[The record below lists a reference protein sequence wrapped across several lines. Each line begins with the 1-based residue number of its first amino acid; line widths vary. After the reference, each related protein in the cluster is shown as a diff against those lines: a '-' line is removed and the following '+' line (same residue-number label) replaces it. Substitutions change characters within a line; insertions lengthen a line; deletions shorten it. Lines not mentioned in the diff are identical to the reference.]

1 MAIENIIERKPFQM
15 PDELTVVAVGG
26 CGKKLVSQIYEHD
39 WFLKHYLSD
48 AKRLTLYTIDTD
60 TNQRKGDLERVAMVE
75 EKLASVQKNENLT
88 GGSVKVLHYHLP
100 DLANVDRVSSL
111 TSKDIIEQVKNR
123 REPPLVDV
131 WWMNDPDYGFD
142 YHELKKVDPNIV
154 DDFGGG
160 VHRRRA
166 ISKAVFYKAITQG
179 GEQFPSFQGHG
190 PVAIIVGLG
199 GGTGSGMFID
209 LARYIKEKRGQE
221 AKIWLFCVLPA
232 TGEGEK
238 EQLNAA
244 IALSEIEYLNMK
256 DDKLFNYIVLS
267 SLSPTGYV
275 DGGDRKKEV
284 VEFDSA
290 FPYMFINSF
299 YLPTA
304 DISAIVDAKKD
315 YSGFIFAD
323 SHVIEYPVENLR
335 TLKKGFED
343 VIEDYS
349 EISDERNRLM
359 KEISTFFATYE
370 NLYPGEFSKTD
381 TEITHS
387 DVGNFRKEIEKIRK
401 VWENEIASLLNFQTQ
416 HIIDSAIGNNMPVE
430 LKELGK
436 INEFDKLAEYVARL
450 RRSLE
455 NESKPHENAKDQELY
470 ELVKKN
476 LRLLEEMAELQKK
489 TLAVNEKSARIALVS
504 LIRGEENFGKIS
516 GDISSKTATLRAG
529 ISETDTKISKKRS
542 ELDTLS
548 KDMDRD
554 FGLIKS
560 EVSAL
565 AKPVDDYIALGHGGT
580 GGGMS
585 LRDLERGY
593 IDRFSGLMFILTE
606 KNNSV
611 SDKKKTK
618 IKPKPIKRDA
628 WLASLP
634 LGDMQADIENLEKIS
649 GTDLRYLNDLAESV
663 SLYYYNDYMM
673 KISKKQG
680 LGDTLLGK
688 KLNFEMFRSEK
699 ATKEERIRKITMM
712 HPGKIAIRDP
722 FDVIIQSKFL
732 TGEFDTK
739 MGSLRDAVIEPLV
752 SQFNLESEEKNAL
765 GGAFSGGDSGRILS
779 NLREQLTGIVNTRE
793 GYESRTQSINGEIDG
808 LIQSKKEMQQEVE
821 FLTKL
826 DDLISSTFD
835 PRKKLNAAFEKYE
848 SGLRAIEERRRGGS
862 STIEGMY
869 RTWFG
874 EINPGILSLLN
885 DDSDLSALDYDE
897 EGKNEIEKLYNIVR
911 WKYKDL
917 IDSHKLGVNNLS
929 VGHGPGGTERWSFEK
944 SALVASSPSR
954 WLSQLTD
961 NNGGDFRRYLVK
973 ALDLKGID
981 SAKVNSHNYTKP
993 WEVSL
998 TFFAAASFL
1007 DNISPLTTGGG
1018 YWEKY
1023 ERSKDNILHHAL
1035 YLQQGKY
1042 ITREKTLLLT
1052 DAAEIAGLESG
1063 DRKAREEAK
1072 EKVIGLYEVKDIKEA
1087 AEE

>member
-1 MAIENIIERKPFQM
+1 MRVPNDGIIEGRPFQM

-26 CGKKLVSQIYEHD
+26 CGKKLISQIYEHD

-48 AKRLTLYTIDTD
+48 AKRLTLYTFDTD
-60 TNQRKGDLERVAMVE
+60 TNQRKEDLRRVTGVE
-75 EKLASVQKNENLT
+75 KKLSEIQKTENLT
-88 GGSVKVLHYHLP
+88 GGSVKAFHYHIP

-142 YHELKKVDPNIV
+142 YQELKKVDPNIV

-232 TGEGEK
+232 AGEGEK

-275 DGGDRKKEV
+275 DGGDRKREV

-290 FPYMFINSF
+290 FPYMFINAF

-304 DISAIVDAKKD
+304 DISAIVDAKRD

-343 VIEDYS
+343 VIASYS
-349 EISDERNRLM
+349 EISNERTRLL
-359 KEISTFFATYE
+359 KEISTFFATNE
-370 NLYPGEFSKTD
+370 NLYPAEFSKTD

-387 DVGNFRKEIEKIRK
+387 DVTKFKKEIEKIRN
-401 VWENEIASLLNFQTQ
+401 VWENEITSLLNFQTQ
-416 HIIDSAIGNNMPVE
+416 NIIESAISNNMPVE
-430 LKELGK
+430 LKELDR
-436 INEFDKLAEYVARL
+436 INEFDKLAEYVTRL
-450 RRSLE
+450 KKSLE

-476 LRLLEEMAELQKK
+476 LNLLGQMAELQNKA
-489 TLAVNEKSARIALVS
+489 LAVRDNSARLALAN

-516 GDISSKTATLRAG
+516 GDISSETGKLRADV
-529 ISETDTKISKKRS
+529 SEADTKVSKKRA
-542 ELDTLS
+542 ELDEIVKLR
-548 KDMDRD
+548 DRD
-554 FGLIKS
+554 VGLVKS
-560 EVSAL
+560 EINAL
-565 AKPVDDYIALGHGGT
+565 AKPVDDYIALGHGGDES
-580 GGGMS
+580 GRS
-585 LRDLERGY
+585 LEDLEREY
-593 IDRFSGLMFILTE
+593 IDKFAWLMSLLIERINETSG
-606 KNNSV
+606 
-611 SDKKKTK
+611 KKKL
-618 IKPKPIKRDA
+618 KPIRRDA
-628 WLASLP
+628 WMGSLP
-634 LGDMQADIENLEKIS
+634 LGEMQTDIDRLEKIT
-649 GTDLRYLNDLAESV
+649 GTDLAYLNDLAESV
-663 SLYYYNDYMM
+663 SLYYFNDYMM
-673 KISKKQG
+673 RVAKKQG
-680 LGDTLLGK
+680 FGDSLLGK

-699 ATKEERIRKITMM
+699 ATKEERINKIARM
-712 HPGKIAIRDP
+712 HPGRIFIREP
-722 FDVIIQSKFL
+722 FEIYVQDRFI
-732 TGEFDTK
+732 TGEFDSK
-739 MGSLRDAVIEPLV
+739 MVSLREAVIEPLV
-752 SQFNLESEEKNAL
+752 SQFNLESEEKKAL
-765 GGAFSGGDSGRILS
+765 ISSFSGGDSGRILS
-779 NLREQLTGIVNTRE
+779 GLRERLTGIINSRE
-793 GYESRTQSINGEIDG
+793 GYESRIDSINGEIDG
-808 LIQSKKEMQQEVE
+808 LIQSKKEMQQEIE
-821 FLTKL
+821 FFTRL
-826 DDLISSTFD
+826 DELISSSFEA
-835 PRKKLNAAFEKYE
+835 RKKLKAALDSYD
-848 SGLRAIEERRRGGS
+848 SGLRDIEERRRGGS
-862 STIEGMY
+862 KTIEGMY

-874 EINPGILSLLN
+874 EINPAILSLLN
-885 DDSDLSALDYDE
+885 DDSDLSSLDYDND
-897 EGKNEIEKLYNIVR
+897 GKKEIEKLYNIVR

-917 IDSHKLGVNNLS
+917 IDAHKLGVNNLS

-954 WLSQLTD
+954 WLSQMTD
-961 NNGGDFRRYLVK
+961 NNAGDFRRYLVK
-973 ALDLKGID
+973 ALDLKGVD

-1023 ERSKDNILHHAL
+1023 ERSKNNILHHAL

-1042 ITREKTLLLT
+1042 VTRKRTLLLA
-1052 DAAEIAGLESG
+1052 DAAEIAGLEDGNKKSR
-1063 DRKAREEAK
+1063 DEAK
-1072 EKVIGLYEVKDIKEA
+1072 ERVLDLYEVKDIKEA
-1087 AEE
+1087 AGE

>member
-1 MAIENIIERKPFQM
+1 MKVPNDGIIEGRPFQM

-26 CGKKLVSQIYEHD
+26 CGKKLISQIYEHD

-48 AKRLTLYTIDTD
+48 GKRLTLYTLDTD
-60 TNQRKGDLERVAMVE
+60 TNQRKEDLGRVAGVKK
-75 EKLASVQKNENLT
+75 KLSDIQKNENLT
-88 GGSVKVLHYHLP
+88 GGSVKAFHYHLP

-142 YHELKKVDPNIV
+142 YQELKKVDPNIV

-190 PVAIIVGLG
+190 PVAIVVGLG

-232 TGEGEK
+232 AGEGEK

-275 DGGDRKKEV
+275 DGGDRKREV
-284 VEFDSA
+284 IEFDSA
-290 FPYMFINSF
+290 FPYMFINAF

-304 DISAIVDAKKD
+304 DISAIVDAKRD

-335 TLKKGFED
+335 TLKKEFED
-343 VIEDYS
+343 VIASYS
-349 EISDERNRLM
+349 GISNERGRLL
-359 KEISTFFATYE
+359 KEISTFFATNE
-370 NLYPGEFSKTD
+370 NLYPVEFSKTD

-387 DVGNFRKEIEKIRK
+387 DVTKFKKEIEKIRN
-401 VWENEIASLLNFQTQ
+401 VWENEITSLLNFQTQ
-416 HIIDSAIGNNMPVE
+416 NIIDSAITNNMPVE
-430 LKELGK
+430 LKELDR
-436 INEFDKLAEYVARL
+436 INEFDKLAEYVTRL
-450 RRSLE
+450 KKSLE

-476 LRLLEEMAELQKK
+476 LHLLGQMAELQKN
-489 TLAVNEKSARIALVS
+489 TLAVRDNSARLALAN

-516 GDISSKTATLRAG
+516 GDISSETAKLRADV
-529 ISETDTKISKKRS
+529 SEADTKVTKKRA
-542 ELDTLS
+542 ELEDLV
-548 KDMDRD
+548 KLRDRD
-554 FGLIKS
+554 IGLVKS
-560 EVSAL
+560 EVNAL
-565 AKPVDDYIALGHGGT
+565 AKPVDDYITLGHGGDET
-580 GGGMS
+580 GKS
-585 LRDLERGY
+585 LEDLEREY
-593 IDRFSGLMFILTE
+593 IDKFAWLMSLLIERISETSGR
-606 KNNSV
+606 
-611 SDKKKTK
+611 KKL
-618 IKPKPIKRDA
+618 KPIRRDA
-628 WLASLP
+628 WMDSLP
-634 LGDMQADIENLEKIS
+634 LGEMQADINRLEKIT
-649 GTDLRYLNDLAESV
+649 GTDLAYLNDLAESIA
-663 SLYYYNDYMM
+663 LYYFNDYMM
-673 KISKKQG
+673 RVAKKQG
-680 LGDTLLGK
+680 FGDTLLGK

-699 ATKEERIRKITMM
+699 ATKEERINKIARM
-712 HPGKIAIRDP
+712 HPGRIFIREP
-722 FDVIIQSKFL
+722 FEIYIQDRFI
-732 TGEFDTK
+732 TGEFDSK
-739 MGSLRDAVIEPLV
+739 LGSLREAVIEPLV
-752 SQFNLESEEKNAL
+752 SQFNLESEEKKAL
-765 GGAFSGGDSGRILS
+765 ISSFSGGDGGRVLSG
-779 NLREQLTGIVNTRE
+779 LRERLTGIINSRE
-793 GYESRTQSINGEIDG
+793 GYESRINSINGEIDG
-808 LIQSKKEMQQEVE
+808 LIKSKKEMQQEIE

-826 DDLISSTFD
+826 DELISSSFEV
-835 PRKKLNAAFEKYE
+835 RKKLKAALDSYD
-848 SGLRAIEERRRGGS
+848 SGLREIEERRRGGS
-862 STIEGMY
+862 KTIEGMY
-869 RTWFG
+869 RTLFG
-874 EINPGILSLLN
+874 EINPAILSLLN
-885 DDSDLSALDYDE
+885 DDSDLSSLDYDND
-897 EGKNEIEKLYNIVR
+897 GKKEIEKLYNIVR

-944 SALVASSPSR
+944 AALVASSPSR
-954 WLSQLTD
+954 WLSQMTD
-961 NNGGDFRRYLVK
+961 NNAGDFRRYLVK
-973 ALDLKGID
+973 ALDLKGVD

-1042 ITREKTLLLT
+1042 VARKRTLLLA
-1052 DAAEIAGLESG
+1052 DAAEIAGLEDG
-1063 DRKAREEAK
+1063 DRKSRDEAK
-1072 EKVIGLYEVKDIKEA
+1072 ERVLDLYEVKDIKEA
-1087 AEE
+1087 AGE

>member
-1 MAIENIIERKPFQM
+1 MTTDNIIEGKPFQM

-26 CGKKLVSQIYEHD
+26 CGKKLISHIYEHE

-48 AKRLTLYTIDTD
+48 GKRLTLYTLDTD
-60 TNQRKGDLERVAMVE
+60 TNQRKEDINRVNSVE
-75 EKLASVQKNENLT
+75 KKLADIQKTENLT
-88 GGSVKVLHYHLP
+88 GGSVKAFHYHLP

-111 TSKDIIEQVKNR
+111 TSKDIIEQVKSR

-142 YHELKKVDPNIV
+142 YQMLKKVDPNIV

-190 PVAIIVGLG
+190 PVALIVGLG

-232 TGEGEK
+232 AGEGEK

-275 DGGDRKKEV
+275 DGGDRKREV

-304 DISAIVDAKKD
+304 DISAIVDAKRD

-343 VIEDYS
+343 VIADYS
-349 EISDERNRLM
+349 EISIERNRLI
-359 KEISTFFATYE
+359 KEISTFFATNE
-370 NLYPGEFSKTD
+370 NLYPNEFSKTD
-381 TEITHS
+381 TEITHD
-387 DVGNFRKEIEKIRK
+387 DVSNFKKEIEKIRK
-401 VWENEIASLLNFQTQ
+401 VWENDIASLLNFQTQ
-416 HIIDSAIGNNMPVE
+416 HIIDSAVSNNMPVE
-430 LKELGK
+430 LKELQK
-436 INEFDKLAEYVARL
+436 ITEFDKLAEYVSRL
-450 RRSLE
+450 GKSLE

-470 ELVKKN
+470 ELVKKH
-476 LRLLEEMAELQKK
+476 LRLLGDMADLQNK
-489 TLAVNEKSARIALVS
+489 TLSVKENAARLALVN

-516 GDISSKTATLRAG
+516 GDISSETATLRSG
-529 ISETDTKISKKRS
+529 VSEADSKVSKKRT
-542 ELDTLS
+542 ELDAVTKERD
-548 KDMDRD
+548 KDM
-554 FGLIKS
+554 GLVKS
-560 EVSAL
+560 EVNAL
-565 AKPVDDYIALGHGGT
+565 AKPVDDYIALGHGGD
-580 GGGMS
+580 GGQS
-585 LRDLERGY
+585 LEDLERGY
-593 IDRFSGLMFILTE
+593 IEKFSNLMFLLAE
-606 KNNSV
+606 KINETSG
-611 SDKKKTK
+611 KK
-618 IKPKPIKRDA
+618 KPKPVKREA
-628 WLASLP
+628 WTASLP
-634 LGDMQADIENLEKIS
+634 LGDMQADIERMQKIT
-649 GTDLRYLNDLAESV
+649 GTDLAYLNDLAESV
-663 SLYYYNDYMM
+663 ALYYYNDYMM
-673 KISKKQG
+673 RTAKKQG
-680 LGDTLLGK
+680 FGDALFGK

-699 ATKEERIRKITMM
+699 ATKEERINKITKM
-712 HPGKIAIRDP
+712 HPGKISIRDP
-722 FDVIIQSKFL
+722 FDVVVQEKFL
-732 TGEFDTK
+732 TGEFDSK
-739 MGSLRDAVIEPLV
+739 MGSLREAVIEPLV
-752 SQFNLESEEKNAL
+752 SQFNLESEERKAL
-765 GGAFSGGDSGRILS
+765 IGSFSWGDSGKILS
-779 NLREQLTGIVNTRE
+779 SLREQLTGIINTRE
-793 GYESRTQSINGEIDG
+793 GYDTRIESINKEIDG

-826 DDLISSTFD
+826 DELISATFD
-835 PRKKLNAAFEKYE
+835 ARKKLNAAVDKYE

-862 STIEGMY
+862 TTVEGMY

-885 DDSDLSALDYDE
+885 DDSDLSALDFDDD
-897 EGKNEIEKLYNIVR
+897 GKKEIEKLYNIIR

-917 IDSHKLGVNNLS
+917 VDSHKLGVNNLS
-929 VGHGPGGTERWSFEK
+929 VGHGASGTERWSFEK

-961 NNGGDFRRYLVK
+961 NNAGDFRRYLVK
-973 ALDLKGID
+973 ALDLKGVD

-1023 ERSKDNILHHAL
+1023 EKSRNNILHHAL
-1035 YLQQGKY
+1035 YLQEGKY
-1042 ITREKTLLLT
+1042 VSRKKTLLLS
-1052 DAAEIAGLESG
+1052 DAAEIACLEGG
-1063 DRKAREEAK
+1063 DRKSKDEARE
-1072 EKVIGLYEVKDIKEA
+1072 KVLSLYEVKDIKEA

>member
-1 MAIENIIERKPFQM
+1 MGNEGIIEGRPFQM

-26 CGKKLVSQIYEHD
+26 CGKKLISHIYEHE

-48 AKRLTLYTIDTD
+48 GKRLTLYTLDTD
-60 TNQRKGDLERVAMVE
+60 TNQRKDDLKRVSGVE
-75 EKLASVQKNENLT
+75 KKLADIQKTENLT
-88 GGSVKVLHYHLP
+88 GGSVKAFHYHLP

-111 TSKDIIEQVKNR
+111 TSKDIIEQIKNR

-142 YHELKKVDPNIV
+142 YRDLKKVDPNIV

-232 TGEGEK
+232 AGEGEK

-275 DGGDRKKEV
+275 DGGDRKREV

-323 SHVIEYPVENLR
+323 SHVIEYPVDNLR

-343 VIEDYS
+343 VIAEYS
-349 EISDERNRLM
+349 EISNERNRLL
-359 KEISTFFATYE
+359 KEISTFFATNE

-381 TEITHS
+381 TEITHD
-387 DVGNFRKEIEKIRK
+387 DVSSFKKEIEKIKR
-401 VWENEIASLLNFQTQ
+401 VWENEITTLLNFQTQ
-416 HIIDSAIGNNMPVE
+416 HIIDSAISNNMPVE
-430 LKELGK
+430 LKDLQK
-436 INEFDKLAEYVARL
+436 INEFDKLAEYVSRL
-450 RRSLE
+450 KKSLE

-470 ELVKKN
+470 ELVKKH
-476 LRLLEEMAELQKK
+476 LRLLEEMSALQNK
-489 TLAVNEKSARIALVS
+489 TLAVKENAARLALVN

-516 GDISSKTATLRAG
+516 GDLSSKTASLRSE
-529 ISETDTKISKKRS
+529 ISEMDSKVAKKRG
-542 ELDTLS
+542 ELEEITKLR
-548 KDMDRD
+548 DRD
-554 FGLIKS
+554 LGLIKS
-560 EVSAL
+560 EVNAL
-565 AKPVDDYIALGHGGT
+565 AKPVDDYIALGHGGEA
-580 GGGMS
+580 GGLS
-585 LRDLERGY
+585 LEEMERSY
-593 IDRFSGLMFILTE
+593 IDKFSSLMFLLLE
-606 KNNSV
+606 KINETSG
-611 SDKKKTK
+611 KK
-618 IKPKPIKRDA
+618 KPKPVKRDA
-628 WLASLP
+628 WMASLP
-634 LGDMQADIENLEKIS
+634 LGDMQADIERLQKIT
-649 GTDLRYLNDLAESV
+649 GTDLAYMNDLAESV
-663 SLYYYNDYMM
+663 AMYYYNDYMM
-673 KISKKQG
+673 RTSKKQG
-680 LGDTLLGK
+680 FGDALLGK
-688 KLNFEMFRSEK
+688 KLNFEMFRSER
-699 ATKEERIRKITMM
+699 ATKEERITKLAKM
-712 HPGKIAIRDP
+712 HPGKITIRDP
-722 FDVIIQSKFL
+722 FEVVIQQKFL
-732 TGEFDTK
+732 TGEFDSK
-739 MGSLRDAVIEPLV
+739 LGSLREAVIEPLV
-752 SQFNLESEEKNAL
+752 SQFNLESEERKAL
-765 GGAFSGGDSGRILS
+765 IGSFSWGDSGKILS
-779 NLREQLTGIVNTRE
+779 GLREQLTGIINTRE
-793 GYESRTQSINGEIDG
+793 GYESRVGSINTEIDD
-808 LIQSKKEMQQEVE
+808 LIQSNKEMQQAVE

-826 DDLISSTFD
+826 DELISSTFD
-835 PRKKLNAAFEKYE
+835 PRKKFNAAADKYE
-848 SGLRAIEERRRGGS
+848 SGLRGIEEKRRGGS
-862 STIEGMY
+862 KTIEGMY

-885 DDSDLSALDYDE
+885 DDSDLSALDYDDD
-897 EGKNEIEKLYNIVR
+897 GKKEIDKLYNIVR

-929 VGHGPGGTERWSFEK
+929 VGHGAGGTERWSFEK
-944 SALVASSPSR
+944 AALVASSPSR

-961 NNGGDFRRYLVK
+961 NNAGDFRRYLVK
-973 ALDLKGID
+973 ALDLKGVD

-1023 ERSKDNILHHAL
+1023 EKSKNNILHHAL

-1042 ITREKTLLLT
+1042 VTRKHTLLLS
-1052 DAAEIAGLESG
+1052 DAAEIAGLEDG
-1063 DRKAREEAK
+1063 DRKARDEAK
-1072 EKVIGLYEVKDIKEA
+1072 ERVLDLYEVKDIKEA
-1087 AEE
+1087 AGE

>member
-1 MAIENIIERKPFQM
+1 MSNENIIEGKPFQM

-26 CGKKLVSQIYEHD
+26 CGKKLVSHIYEHE

-48 AKRLTLYTIDTD
+48 GKRLTLYTLDTD
-60 TNQRKGDLERVAMVE
+60 TNQRKEDLRRVIDVE
-75 EKLASVQKNENLT
+75 NKLAEIQKTQNLT
-88 GGSVKVLHYHLP
+88 GGSVKAFHYHLP

-131 WWMNDPDYGFD
+131 WWMNDPEYGFD
-142 YHELKKVDPNIV
+142 YKELKKVDPNIV

-232 TGEGEK
+232 AGEGEK

-275 DGGDRKKEV
+275 DGGDRKREV
-284 VEFDSA
+284 IEFDSA

-335 TLKKGFED
+335 ILKKSFED
-343 VIEDYS
+343 VIGDYS
-349 EISDERNRLM
+349 EISNERNRLI

-387 DVGNFRKEIEKIRK
+387 DVSNYKKEIEKIRK
-401 VWENEIASLLNFQTQ
+401 VWENEITKLLNFQTQ

-430 LKELGK
+430 LKELQK
-436 INEFDKLAEYVARL
+436 ITEFDKLSEYVSRL

-476 LRLLEEMAELQKK
+476 LRLLEEMADLQNR
-489 TLAVNEKSARIALVS
+489 TLAVKENAARLALVN
-504 LIRGEENFGKIS
+504 LIHGEENFGKIS
-516 GDISSKTATLRAG
+516 GDLSSKTATLRSG
-529 ISETDTKISKKRS
+529 ISETDSKVSKKRA
-542 ELDTLS
+542 ELDEIS
-548 KDMDRD
+548 KERDRD
-554 FGLIKS
+554 LGLIKS
-560 EVSAL
+560 EVNAL
-565 AKPVDDYIALGHGGT
+565 AKPVDDYIALGHGGE
-580 GGGMS
+580 GGGLS
-585 LRDLERGY
+585 LEDLEKSY
-593 IDRFSGLMFILTE
+593 IEKFSGLMFRLVE
-606 KNNSV
+606 KINETGG
-611 SDKKKTK
+611 KK
-618 IKPKPIKRDA
+618 KPKPVKRDA

-634 LGDMQADIENLEKIS
+634 LGDMQADIERLQKTT
-649 GTDLRYLNDLAESV
+649 GTDLSYLNDLAESV
-663 SLYYYNDYMM
+663 ALYYFNEYMM
-673 KISKKQG
+673 RTSKKQG
-680 LGDTLLGK
+680 LGDALLGK

-699 ATKEERIRKITMM
+699 ATKEERVRKIAKM
-712 HPGKIAIRDP
+712 HPGKISIRDP
-722 FDVIIQSKFL
+722 FDVVVQQKFL
-732 TGEFDTK
+732 TGEFDSK
-739 MGSLRDAVIEPLV
+739 MGSLREAVIEPLV
-752 SQFNLESEEKNAL
+752 SQFNLESEERKAL
-765 GGAFSGGDSGRILS
+765 IGSFSGGESGKILS
-779 NLREQLTGIVNTRE
+779 GLRDQLTGIINIRE
-793 GYESRTQSINGEIDG
+793 GYESRIGSINSEIDG
-808 LIQSKKEMQQEVE
+808 LIQSKKEMQQKVE

-826 DDLISSTFD
+826 DELISSTFD
-835 PRKKLNAAFEKYE
+835 PRKKLNATVEKYE

-862 STIEGMY
+862 TTIEGMY

-885 DDSDLSALDYDE
+885 EDSDLSALDYDDD
-897 EGKNEIEKLYNIVR
+897 GKKEIEKLYNIVR

-917 IDSHKLGVNNLS
+917 IDAHKLGVNNLS
-929 VGHGPGGTERWSFEK
+929 VGHGAGGTERWSFEK
-944 SALVASSPSR
+944 CALVASSPSR

-961 NNGGDFRRYLVK
+961 NNAGDFRRYLVK
-973 ALDLKGID
+973 ALDLKGVD

-1023 ERSKDNILHHAL
+1023 EKSRNNILHHAL

-1042 ITREKTLLLT
+1042 ISRKRTLLLA
-1052 DAAEIAGLESG
+1052 DAAEIAGLEDG
-1063 DRKAREEAK
+1063 DRKSREEAK
-1072 EKVIGLYEVKDIKEA
+1072 ERVLDLYEVKDIKEA
-1087 AEE
+1087 VEE

>member
-1 MAIENIIERKPFQM
+1 MANEGVIEGRPFQM

-26 CGKKLVSQIYEHD
+26 CGKKLISQIYEHN

-48 AKRLTLYTIDTD
+48 GKRLTLYTLDTD
-60 TNQRKGDLERVAMVE
+60 TNQRKEDLRRVAGVE
-75 EKLASVQKNENLT
+75 SKLSEIQKTENLT
-88 GGSVKVLHYHLP
+88 GGSVKAFHYHLP

-142 YHELKKVDPNIV
+142 YQELKKVDPNIV

-232 TGEGEK
+232 AGEGEK

-275 DGGDRKKEV
+275 DGGDRKREV
-284 VEFDSA
+284 VEFDSS

-304 DISAIVDAKKD
+304 DISAIVDAKRD

-343 VIEDYS
+343 VIESYS
-349 EISDERNRLM
+349 EISNERGRLL
-359 KEISTFFATYE
+359 KEISTFFATNE

-387 DVGNFRKEIEKIRK
+387 DVSNYKKEIEKIRK
-401 VWENEIASLLNFQTQ
+401 VWENEITSLLNFQTQ

-430 LKELGK
+430 LKELDK
-436 INEFDKLAEYVARL
+436 INEFDKLAEYVTRL
-450 RRSLE
+450 KKSLE

-470 ELVKKN
+470 ELVKKQ
-476 LRLLEEMAELQKK
+476 LHLLGQMAELQKK
-489 TLAVNEKSARIALVS
+489 ALVVRENSARLALVN

-516 GDISSKTATLRAG
+516 GDISSETAKQRSG
-529 ISETDTKISKKRS
+529 ISETDTKVSKKRS
-542 ELDTLS
+542 ELDEIVKLR
-548 KDMDRD
+548 DRD

-560 EVSAL
+560 EVNAL
-565 AKPVDDYIALGHGGT
+565 AKPVDDYITLGHGGE
-580 GGGMS
+580 GGGRS
-585 LRDLERGY
+585 LEDLEREY
-593 IDRFSGLMFILTE
+593 IDKFSWLMSLLIERINET
-606 KNNSV
+606 SG
-611 SDKKKTK
+611 KKKS
-618 IKPKPIKRDA
+618 KPVKRDA
-628 WLASLP
+628 WMVSLP
-634 LGDMQADIENLEKIS
+634 LGEMQADIERLEKIT
-649 GTDLRYLNDLAESV
+649 GTDLSYLNDLAESV
-663 SLYYYNDYMM
+663 ALYYYNDYMM
-673 KISKKQG
+673 RVSRKQG
-680 LGDTLLGK
+680 FGDTLLGK
-688 KLNFEMFRSEK
+688 KLNFEMFRSER
-699 ATKEERIRKITMM
+699 ATKEERISKIARM
-712 HPGKIAIRDP
+712 HPGRISIRDP
-722 FDVIIQSKFL
+722 FDVYIMDKFI
-732 TGEFDTK
+732 TGEFDSK
-739 MGSLRDAVIEPLV
+739 MGSLREAVIEPLV
-752 SQFNLESEEKNAL
+752 SQFNLESEERKAL
-765 GGAFSGGDSGRILS
+765 INSFSGGESGRILS
-779 NLREQLTGIVNTRE
+779 GLRDELTGIIDDRE
-793 GYESRTQSINGEIDG
+793 GYDSRIDSINGEIDR

-826 DDLISSTFD
+826 DELISSTFD
-835 PRKKLNAAFEKYE
+835 ARKKLKVALDNYD
-848 SGLRAIEERRRGGS
+848 SGLREIDERRRGGS
-862 STIEGMY
+862 TTIEGMY

-885 DDSDLSALDYDE
+885 DDSDLSSLDYDND
-897 EGKNEIEKLYNIVR
+897 GKKEIEKLYNIVR

-917 IDSHKLGVNNLS
+917 IDAHKLGVNNLS

-954 WLSQLTD
+954 WLSQMTD
-961 NNGGDFRRYLVK
+961 NNAGDFRRYLVK
-973 ALDLKGID
+973 ALDLKGVD

-1042 ITREKTLLLT
+1042 VTRKRTLLLAE
-1052 DAAEIAGLESG
+1052 AAEIAGLEDG
-1063 DRKAREEAK
+1063 DRKSREEAK
-1072 EKVIGLYEVKDIKEA
+1072 EKVLDLYEVKDIKEA

>member
-1 MAIENIIERKPFQM
+1 MTNENIIEGKPFQM

-26 CGKKLVSQIYEHD
+26 CGKKLISHIYEHE

-48 AKRLTLYTIDTD
+48 AKRLTLYTLDTD
-60 TNQRKGDLERVAMVE
+60 TNQRKEDLRRVSGVE
-75 EKLASVQKNENLT
+75 NKLSDIQKSENLT
-88 GGSVKVLHYHLP
+88 GGSVKAYHYHLP

-111 TSKDIIEQVKNR
+111 TSKNIIEQIKNR

-131 WWMNDPDYGFD
+131 WWMNDPEYGFD
-142 YHELKKVDPNIV
+142 YQELKKVDPNIV

-166 ISKAVFYKAITQG
+166 ISKAVFFKAITQG

-221 AKIWLFCVLPA
+221 AKIWLFCILPA
-232 TGEGEK
+232 AGEGEK

-275 DGGDRKKEV
+275 DGGDRKREV

-335 TLKKGFED
+335 TLKKSFED
-343 VIEDYS
+343 VIADYS
-349 EISDERNRLM
+349 EISGERNRLI
-359 KEISTFFATYE
+359 KEISTFFATNE
-370 NLYPGEFSKTD
+370 NLYPGEFSRTD
-381 TEITHS
+381 TEITHD
-387 DVGNFRKEIEKIRK
+387 DVTNFKKEIEKIRR
-401 VWENEIASLLNFQTQ
+401 VWENDIASLLNFQTQ
-416 HIIDSAIGNNMPVE
+416 HIIHSAIGNNMPVE
-430 LKELGK
+430 LKELQK
-436 INEFDKLAEYVARL
+436 INEFDKLAEYVSRL
-450 RRSLE
+450 RKSLE

-470 ELVKKN
+470 ELVKKH
-476 LRLLEEMAELQKK
+476 LRLLEQMADLQSK
-489 TLAVNEKSARIALVS
+489 TLAVKENSARLALVN

-516 GDISSKTATLRAG
+516 GDLSSETATLRSG
-529 ISETDTKISKKRS
+529 ISETDSKVSKKRS
-542 ELDTLS
+542 ELDTITEER
-548 KDMDRD
+548 DRD
-554 FGLIKS
+554 IGLIKS
-560 EVSAL
+560 EVNAL
-565 AKPVDDYIALGHGGT
+565 AKPVDDYIALGHGGE
-580 GGGMS
+580 GGGQS
-585 LRDLERGY
+585 LEELERVY
-593 IDRFSGLMFILTE
+593 IEKFSGLMFLLMERIGET
-606 KNNSV
+606 SG
-611 SDKKKTK
+611 KK
-618 IKPKPIKRDA
+618 KPKPVRRDV
-628 WLASLP
+628 WMASLP
-634 LGDMQADIENLEKIS
+634 LGDLQADIERLEKIA
-649 GTDLRYLNDLAESV
+649 GTDLSYLDDLAESV
-663 SLYYYNDYMM
+663 ALYYYNDYMM
-673 KISKKQG
+673 RVSKMQG
-680 LGDTLLGK
+680 LGDALLGK

-699 ATKEERIRKITMM
+699 ATKEERISKITKM
-712 HPGKIAIRDP
+712 HPGRISVRDP
-722 FDVIIQSKFL
+722 FEVVIQQKFL
-732 TGEFDTK
+732 TGEFDSK
-739 MGSLRDAVIEPLV
+739 MGSLREAVIEPLV
-752 SQFNLESEEKNAL
+752 SQFNLESEERKAL
-765 GGAFSGGDSGRILS
+765 RGSFSWGESGKILS
-779 NLREQLTGIVNTRE
+779 SLREQLTGIINTRE
-793 GYESRTQSINGEIDG
+793 GYDSRIESINKEIDG

-826 DDLISSTFD
+826 DELISSTFD
-835 PRKKLNAAFEKYE
+835 ARKKLNSALDKYE
-848 SGLRAIEERRRGGS
+848 SGLRAIDERRRGGS
-862 STIEGMY
+862 TTIEGMY

-885 DDSDLSALDYDE
+885 DDSDLSALDYDDD
-897 EGKNEIEKLYNIVR
+897 GKNEIEKLYNIVR

-917 IDSHKLGVNNLS
+917 IDAHKLGVNNLS

-961 NNGGDFRRYLVK
+961 NNAGDFRRYLVK
-973 ALDLKGID
+973 ALDLKGVD
-981 SAKVNSHNYTKP
+981 SAKVNSHNYTRP

-1023 ERSKDNILHHAL
+1023 EKSKNNILHHAL
-1035 YLQQGKY
+1035 YLQQGRY
-1042 ITREKTLLLT
+1042 ITRERTLLLAE
-1052 DAAEIAGLESG
+1052 AAEIASLEEG
-1063 DRKAREEAK
+1063 DRKSREEAK
-1072 EKVIGLYEVKDIKEA
+1072 EKVLGLYEVKDIKEA
-1087 AEE
+1087 AGE

>member
-1 MAIENIIERKPFQM
+1 M

-26 CGKKLVSQIYEHD
+26 CGKKLISQIYEHN

-48 AKRLTLYTIDTD
+48 GKRLTLYTLDTD
-60 TNQRKGDLERVAMVE
+60 TNQRKEDLRRVAGVE
-75 EKLASVQKNENLT
+75 SKLSEIQKTENLT
-88 GGSVKVLHYHLP
+88 GGSVKAFHYHLP

-142 YHELKKVDPNIV
+142 YQELKKVDPNIV

-232 TGEGEK
+232 AGEGEK

-275 DGGDRKKEV
+275 DGGDRKREV
-284 VEFDSA
+284 VEFDSS

-304 DISAIVDAKKD
+304 DISAIVDAKRD

-343 VIEDYS
+343 VIESYS
-349 EISDERNRLM
+349 EISNERGRLL
-359 KEISTFFATYE
+359 KEISTFFATNE

-387 DVGNFRKEIEKIRK
+387 DVSNYKKEIEKIRK
-401 VWENEIASLLNFQTQ
+401 VWENEITSLLNFQTQ

-430 LKELGK
+430 LKELDK
-436 INEFDKLAEYVARL
+436 INEFDKLAEYVTRL
-450 RRSLE
+450 KKSLE

-470 ELVKKN
+470 ELVKKQ
-476 LRLLEEMAELQKK
+476 LHLLGQMAELQKK
-489 TLAVNEKSARIALVS
+489 ALVVRENSARLALVN

-516 GDISSKTATLRAG
+516 GDISSETAKQRSG
-529 ISETDTKISKKRS
+529 ISETDTKVSKKRS
-542 ELDTLS
+542 ELDEIVKLR
-548 KDMDRD
+548 DRD

-560 EVSAL
+560 EVNAL
-565 AKPVDDYIALGHGGT
+565 AKPVDDYITLGHGGE
-580 GGGMS
+580 GGGRS
-585 LRDLERGY
+585 LEDLEREY
-593 IDRFSGLMFILTE
+593 IDKFSWLMSLLIERINET
-606 KNNSV
+606 SG
-611 SDKKKTK
+611 KKKS
-618 IKPKPIKRDA
+618 KPVKRDA
-628 WLASLP
+628 WMVSLP
-634 LGDMQADIENLEKIS
+634 LGEMQADIERLEKIT
-649 GTDLRYLNDLAESV
+649 GTDLSYLNDLAESV
-663 SLYYYNDYMM
+663 ALYYYNDYMM
-673 KISKKQG
+673 RVSRKQG
-680 LGDTLLGK
+680 FGDTLLGK
-688 KLNFEMFRSEK
+688 KLNFEMFRSER
-699 ATKEERIRKITMM
+699 ATKEERISKIARM
-712 HPGKIAIRDP
+712 HPGRISIRDP
-722 FDVIIQSKFL
+722 FDVYIMDKFI
-732 TGEFDTK
+732 TGEFDSK
-739 MGSLRDAVIEPLV
+739 MGSLREAVIEPLV
-752 SQFNLESEEKNAL
+752 SQFNLESEERKAL
-765 GGAFSGGDSGRILS
+765 INSFSGGESGRILS
-779 NLREQLTGIVNTRE
+779 GLRDELTGIIDDRE
-793 GYESRTQSINGEIDG
+793 GYDSRIDSINGEIDR

-826 DDLISSTFD
+826 DELISSTFD
-835 PRKKLNAAFEKYE
+835 ARKKLKVALDNYD
-848 SGLRAIEERRRGGS
+848 SGLREIDERRRGGS
-862 STIEGMY
+862 TTIEGMY

-885 DDSDLSALDYDE
+885 DDSDLSSLDYDND
-897 EGKNEIEKLYNIVR
+897 GKKEIEKLYNIVR

-917 IDSHKLGVNNLS
+917 IDAHKLGVNNLS

-954 WLSQLTD
+954 WLSQMTD
-961 NNGGDFRRYLVK
+961 NNAGDFRRYLVK
-973 ALDLKGID
+973 ALDLKGVD

-1042 ITREKTLLLT
+1042 VTRKRTLLLAE
-1052 DAAEIAGLESG
+1052 AAEIAGLEDG
-1063 DRKAREEAK
+1063 DRKSREEAK
-1072 EKVIGLYEVKDIKEA
+1072 EKVLDLYEVKDIKEA